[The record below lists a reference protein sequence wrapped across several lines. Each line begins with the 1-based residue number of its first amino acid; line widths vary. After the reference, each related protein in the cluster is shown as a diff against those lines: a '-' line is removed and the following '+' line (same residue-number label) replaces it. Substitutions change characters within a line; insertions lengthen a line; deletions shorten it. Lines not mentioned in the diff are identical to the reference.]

1 MPPRKTILA
10 FLVRFVLLFALLAA
24 PWPGVKSATGGY
36 FRALCRSV
44 FSADDG
50 RRELSFETPGAD
62 SPRPDD
68 TRVVIVNKALMNPDG
83 SGPVRN
89 LDVGFGW
96 QAVAL
101 LLALIFATPIP
112 WKRKAWALVWGLLGI
127 HCFLLL
133 FLALC
138 IWTESA
144 EISLVVLSP
153 FWKAIAI
160 AVQEVLKG
168 QLDLAAPILIWVL
181 ATFRRGDLA
190 PRGKLVPSA
199 R

>member
-36 FRALCRSV
+36 FRALCRLV

-68 TRVVIVNKALMNPDG
+68 TRIVIVNKALMNPDG

-101 LLALIFATPIP
+101 LLALILATPIP
-112 WKRKAWALVWGLLGI
+112 GKRKAWALVWGLLGI
-127 HCFLLL
+127 QCFLLL
-133 FLALC
+133 FLAFC

-153 FWKAIAI
+153 FWKATATG
-160 AVQEVLKG
+160 VQEAVRD
-168 QLDLAAPILIWVL
+168 QFNLAAPILIWIL

-190 PRGKLVPSA
+190 PKETLVPSA
-199 R
+199 G